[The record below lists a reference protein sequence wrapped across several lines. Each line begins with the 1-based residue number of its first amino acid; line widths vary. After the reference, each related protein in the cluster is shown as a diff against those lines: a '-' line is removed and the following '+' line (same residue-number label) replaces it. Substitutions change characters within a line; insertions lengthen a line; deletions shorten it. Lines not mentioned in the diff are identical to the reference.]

1 MHCFWPWQGEARWR
15 WFRFTMALCATGAAN
30 AMVLER
36 ALAHGC
42 GRENPAGI
50 SLEHTQL
57 HTRARP
63 RVGRPA
69 HIDHTRNTHAHIRTP
84 ADLGEG
90 LGVARAIMDS
100 FYILI
105 KKA

>member
-1 MHCFWPWQGEARWR
+1 
-15 WFRFTMALCATGAAN
+15 MAAG
-30 AMVLER
+30 
-36 ALAHGC
+36 GK
-42 GRENPAGI
+42 NPAGI